1 VKKLER
7 EAKEF
12 MKKQLATTMRNSI
25 SSGISKEKV
34 ITDIK
39 TVITYLESIQIKLKD
54 IMNNLSK

>member
-1 VKKLER
+1 
-7 EAKEF
+7 

>member
-1 VKKLER
+1 MNRLEQ

-12 MKKQLATTMRNSI
+12 LAKKDK
-25 SSGISKEKV
+25 ISKEKV